1 MDRHRLPPGGRALL
15 LPAVLLAL
23 ALAGS
28 ARLAPPLPAA
38 PPAASAVTPAVERPL
53 VHPHQALTA
62 QVAGHH
68 AQRARRA
75 PTPVAVLGGALFVA
89 LVVTI
94 RRRSVAARPRPEGR
108 PLALR
113 PRAPP
118 LPSC

>member
-15 LPAVLLAL
+15 FPAVLLAL
-23 ALAGS
+23 AVAGS
-28 ARLAPPLPAA
+28 VRVAPPLPAA
-38 PPAASAVTPAVERPL
+38 RPADPAVKPAAERPL
-53 VHPHQALTA
+53 VHPHQALTV

-75 PTPVAVLGGALFVA
+75 PTPVAVLGGAPFVA

-94 RRRSVAARPRPEGR
+94 RRRSVAARPRPAER

-118 LPSC
+118 LPSY